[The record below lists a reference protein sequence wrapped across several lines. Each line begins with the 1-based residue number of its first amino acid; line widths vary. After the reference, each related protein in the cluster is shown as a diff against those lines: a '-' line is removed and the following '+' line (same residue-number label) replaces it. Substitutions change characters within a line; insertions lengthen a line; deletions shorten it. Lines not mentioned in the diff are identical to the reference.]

1 MMKTVSPDKSTG
13 ARARGAIQR
22 GETGDK
28 VPGFDPAAAPME
40 TDAEAGG
47 SSQPAEDHG
56 TRPLTALVK
65 PDDSNA
71 SSHASGLRA
80 WASKENARSARTTK
94 QMREGPAYMV
104 WWFIIAVVVIG
115 YFVISWVWQ

>member
-1 MMKTVSPDKSTG
+1 MKTVSPNKSAG

-47 SSQPAEDHG
+47 NSQIA
-56 TRPLTALVK
+56 AVK
-65 PDDSNA
+65 CAPRSTKADDNNA
-71 SSHASGLRA
+71 SSQASGMRE
-80 WASKENARSARTTK
+80 WAPEEEAQPERGTA
-94 QMREGPAYMV
+94 QMREGHAYLV
-104 WWFIIAVVVIG
+104 WWFIIIAVVVIG
-115 YFVISWVWQ
+115 YFVSSWEWQ

>member
-1 MMKTVSPDKSTG
+1 MKTVSEDKSIG
-13 ARARGAIQR
+13 ARTRGAIQR

-47 SSQPAEDHG
+47 SSQPTG
-56 TRPLTALVK
+56 K
-65 PDDSNA
+65 PQPQPAKADDSNA

-80 WASKENARSARTTK
+80 WSSEGNAQTARGK
-94 QMREGPAYMV
+94 APLREGPAYLV
-104 WWFIIAVVVIG
+104 WWFIIAMVVIG
-115 YFVISWVWQ
+115 SFITSWVWR

>member
-1 MMKTVSPDKSTG
+1 MKTVSPQRSSG

-28 VPGFDPAAAPME
+28 VPGFDPAVAPME

-47 SSQPAEDHG
+47 SSHPAVDRG
-56 TRPLTALVK
+56 PRPEIAVRTT
-65 PDDSNA
+65 DSNA
-71 SSHASGLRA
+71 SSHASGLREWETEEEA
-80 WASKENARSARTTK
+80 HLGKEAP

-104 WWFIIAVVVIG
+104 WWLIIAVVVIG
-115 YFVISWVWQ
+115 YFVASWVWQ

>member
-1 MMKTVSPDKSTG
+1 MKTVSADKSTG

-47 SSQPAEDHG
+47 NSQPAGDAQ
-56 TRPLTALVK
+56 PQAVSA
-65 PDDSNA
+65 DDSNA

-80 WASKENARSARTTK
+80 GSSEENARSASGSAR
-94 QMREGPAYMV
+94 MREGSAYLV
-104 WWFIIAVVVIG
+104 WWFIIAVVIIG
-115 YFVISWVWQ
+115 YFVISWAWQ

>member
-1 MMKTVSPDKSTG
+1 MMKTVSPQKSSG

-56 TRPLTALVK
+56 ARPLTAAVK
-65 PDDSNA
+65 PDESNA
-71 SSHASGLRA
+71 PSYASGLRA
-80 WASKENARSARTTK
+80 WTSTENVRSAGETT
-94 QMREGPAYMV
+94 QMHEGPAYMV

-115 YFVISWVWQ
+115 YFVISWWWQ

>member
-1 MMKTVSPDKSTG
+1 MMKTVPADKSSG

-28 VPGFDPAAAPME
+28 APGFDPAAAPME

-47 SSQPAEDHG
+47 NSQPGEERDL
-56 TRPLTALVK
+56 RPKIARVPVT
-65 PDDSNA
+65 DNNA
-71 SSHASGLRA
+71 SSHATGLRE
-80 WASKENARSARTTK
+80 WASEDKARTASGGA

-104 WWFIIAVVVIG
+104 WWYIIAMVVIG
-115 YFVISWVWQ
+115 YFVISWVLE

>member
-1 MMKTVSPDKSTG
+1 MMKTVPPDKSSG

-22 GETGDK
+22 GEAGDK
-28 VPGFDPAAAPME
+28 VPGFDPAVAPME

-47 SSQPAEDHG
+47 SAQPAEDHG
-56 TRPLTALVK
+56 TRPLAAPVK

-80 WASKENARSARTTK
+80 WPPKENARSARKTT

-115 YFVISWVWQ
+115 YFIVSWMWS

>member
-1 MMKTVSPDKSTG
+1 MMKAVSPDKSIG

-47 SSQPAEDHG
+47 NSQPARVNTVATE
-56 TRPLTALVK
+56 
-65 PDDSNA
+65 DSNA

-80 WASKENARSARTTK
+80 WASEKKAPPARGKAK
-94 QMREGPAYMV
+94 MREGPAYLV
-104 WWFIIAVVVIG
+104 WWFIIAMVVIG
-115 YFVISWVWQ
+115 YFAISWVW

>member
-1 MMKTVSPDKSTG
+1 MMKTVSPQKSSG

-47 SSQPAEDHG
+47 SSQPAGEQG
-56 TRPLTALVK
+56 PRPEIPVRA
-65 PDDSNA
+65 DDSNA
-71 SSHASGLRA
+71 SSHASGLRDL
-80 WASKENARSARTTK
+80 ENGSA
-94 QMREGPAYMV
+94 QMREGPAYLV
-104 WWFIIAVVVIG
+104 WWLIIAVVVIG